1 MAEINSKH
9 NSASKFSSLLAGAKV
24 EPKKSI
30 NDFLDNQRENDKET
44 KGSIN
49 NSNDENQ
56 TQQENKLKSTEP
68 KQQEGALVE
77 KKAVKDKVA
86 INNIESDPGDNKKS
100 QEQRIGEGESSSAV
114 IAKNEPLLKKGAK
127 KNDYGHFIKKN
138 KSTKTEPIFI
148 TEDFDTKIGKIVS
161 QIGEKGLTKSGYVEN
176 ILVQHFE
183 IYGEEIKLRRK
194 EALQKLN
201 DEL

>member
-1 MAEINSKH
+1 MTENKSKN

-24 EPKKSI
+24 ESKKSI
-30 NDFLDNQRENDKET
+30 NDFLDNRSENDKET

-49 NSNDENQ
+49 NSNDGNE
-56 TQQENKLKSTEP
+56 TQQEKELKSTKP
-68 KQQEGALVE
+68 KQQEVALVE
-77 KKAVKDKVA
+77 KKAVKDKVD
-86 INNIESDPGDNKKS
+86 INTIESDPGDDKKS
-100 QEQRIGEGESSSAV
+100 EEQRIGGGGSSSAV
-114 IAKNEPLLKKGAK
+114 IAKDEPPRKNEAK
-127 KNDYGHFIKKN
+127 KNDYDRFIKKN

-148 TEDFDTKIGKIVS
+148 TEHFDTQIGKIVS